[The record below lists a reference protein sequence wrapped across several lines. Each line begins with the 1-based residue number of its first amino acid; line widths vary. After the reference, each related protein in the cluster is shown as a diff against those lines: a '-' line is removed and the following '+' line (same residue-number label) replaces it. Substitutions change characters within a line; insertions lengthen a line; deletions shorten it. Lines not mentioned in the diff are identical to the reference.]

1 MVTVQMSFFVEPGA
15 ATPSPPEQA
24 SKGPRPQGM
33 SACRHCGSPLPTEAT
48 RAAGFC
54 CGGCAYV
61 FRVVTEGGLDRYYSL
76 KDRVIAPAG
85 SALFQPRDYGWL
97 EEMQQEAESAAQV
110 AGVGGPGDKAAVR
123 PAEMVLDLQGIS
135 CVGCVWLI
143 EKLFDRE
150 PGARRIEINAQ
161 LGRIRLRWNPG
172 EFEAT
177 RFARTLQSSN

>member
-1 MVTVQMSFFVEPGA
+1 MSGFADVRA
-15 ATPSPPEQA
+15 ATPSLPEQA
-24 SKGPRPQGM
+24 TREPRPQGM

-97 EEMQQEAESAAQV
+97 EEMQRTAEDAGQV
-110 AGVGGPGDKAAVR
+110 AGAGASGDTAAVR
-123 PAEMVLDLQGIS
+123 SAEMELDLQGIS
-135 CVGCVWLI
+135 CVGGVWLI

-161 LGRIRLRWNPG
+161 LGRIRLRWKPG

-177 RFARTLQSSN
+177 RFARTLQSFN